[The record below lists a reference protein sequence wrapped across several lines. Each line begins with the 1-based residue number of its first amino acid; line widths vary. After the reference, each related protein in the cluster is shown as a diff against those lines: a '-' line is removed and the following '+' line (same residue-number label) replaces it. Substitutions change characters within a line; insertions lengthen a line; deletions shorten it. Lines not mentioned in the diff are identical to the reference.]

1 MHRFLFAAHLLL
13 AAADAADAAKVK
25 VQLFAEAGCPFCRA
39 AIAGPVN
46 QTLSTPSVAAIME
59 FEFFPWG
66 NAYFVTAECK
76 GAGEY
81 DMSARKCFNQR
92 CGSGVSERPKDCFT
106 GDLVCQHGQMECE
119 ADRYLACA
127 KSGSTGSTFMAFT
140 HCLEAGYDNYTK
152 ALVTA
157 CAASSG
163 IDAGALAK
171 CFSGKDGDHAVIA
184 QAMATPE
191 HPGVPYILVDGKAVE
206 QPNDLLKEV
215 CKAYKGE
222 VPKACHGLMASVATG
237 SMVFYA

>member
-1 MHRFLFAAHLLL
+1 MRRFLAVHLLL
-13 AAADAADAAKVK
+13 AAADAADAADASDAAKVK

-46 QTLSTPSVAAIME
+46 QTLSTPSVAAIMD

-81 DMSARKCFNQR
+81 DLSARKCFNQR

-127 KSGSTGSTFMAFT
+127 KSLAGSNFMPFT

-157 CAASSG
+157 CAASSE
-163 IDAGALAK
+163 IDAGALTQ

-184 QAMATPE
+184 QAMSTPE
-191 HPGVPYILVDGKAVE
+191 HPGVPYILVDGKVVE

-222 VPKACHGLMASVATG
+222 VPKACHGQL
-237 SMVFYA
+237 VFYA

>member
-1 MHRFLFAAHLLL
+1 MRRHMAVLLSLAL
-13 AAADAADAAKVK
+13 AAAEDAAKVK
-25 VQLFAEAGCPFCRA
+25 VQLYAEAGCPFCRA

-46 QTLSTPSVAAIME
+46 QTLSSVAAIMD

-81 DMSARKCFNQR
+81 DMSARQCYNKR
-92 CGSGVSERPKDCFT
+92 CGSGVSDRPKDCFT
-106 GDLVCQHGQMECE
+106 GDLVCQHGKVECE

-127 KSGSTGSTFMAFT
+127 KSVGGSHFMAFT

-152 ALVTA
+152 ALVTK
-157 CAASSG
+157 CAASAQVDVDS
-163 IDAGALAK
+163 LAK
-171 CFSGKDGDHAVIA
+171 CFDGPDGDRAVKA

-191 HPGVPYILVDGKAVE
+191 HPGVPYILVDGKPVE

-215 CKAYKGE
+215 CEAYQGQK
-222 VPKACHGLMASVATG
+222 PKACNERSAPTVTNFL
-237 SMVFYA
+237 YA